1 MDTFCEFFIIWI
13 VKIAMIKEDN
23 STWKLLHSVKNV
35 CKIHRKTAAM
45 ETCYDEAAD
54 IGLKSY
60 EKKSI
65 PKMLFFS
72 NFQISQIT
80 STTVFLFVILGLLVG
95 WCECW
100 NSSGHVCNASIWLA
114 LLAIC
119 QCLAMLIVCSDCTF
133 N

>member
-1 MDTFCEFFIIWI
+1 
-13 VKIAMIKEDN
+13 
-23 STWKLLHSVKNV
+23 
-35 CKIHRKTAAM
+35 M

-95 WCECW
+95 WCEC
-100 NSSGHVCNASIWLA
+100 
-114 LLAIC
+114 
-119 QCLAMLIVCSDCTF
+119 
-133 N
+133 